1 MSYPFASLRISTDSG
16 AAGHPGPVLSVPEA
30 GHNGIKRKE
39 GKMPVWELPGDTG
52 TASRRNGRVPGT

>member
-1 MSYPFASLRISTDSG
+1 MSYPFASLRISAASG
-16 AAGHPGPVLSVPEA
+16 SAGHPGLVLSVPDA

-52 TASRRNGRVPGT
+52 TASRRHGRVPGT